1 MNRVIVAG
9 IFEVLAVMASLV
21 ATYLEFG
28 VAATLYLLAAWGLIF
43 GYVLTPKPKRRREI
57 PQ

>member
-1 MNRVIVAG
+1 MNRSIVAG
-9 IFEVLAVMASLV
+9 IVEILAVIASLV
-21 ATYLEFG
+21 ATYLAFG

-43 GYVLTPKPKRRREI
+43 GYVLTPKPKRRQEI